1 MAYHTLRQEYMLMP
15 PVTRA
20 YTTVC
25 LLTSIAVVSNTW
37 KLKTNLDINSKIFN
51 FQQLDVVS
59 PFQLY
64 FNPLL
69 ITQKFEVI
77 KVLFCFCIVA
87 KSFNLVFT
95 DMEATDSILL
105 FWDIQL
111 QFSVQHD
118 FYLSL
123 L

>member
-25 LLTSIAVVSNTW
+25 LLTSIAVVSNTR
-37 KLKTNLDINSKIFN
+37 NFERDSVIDCKIFP

-77 KVLFCFCIVA
+77 GLVCFCMVA
-87 KSFNLVFT
+87 KSCYLLFS